1 MFRHLA
7 GCIIF
12 VVTCG
17 NANAQ
22 CPISVSAGPDI
33 VRCTSPA
40 SAQLSGNVT
49 GSYLGFTWSPTT
61 GMSGSNTLN
70 PTVNVT
76 QTTSYILTATAL
88 DVSTNLIVNGNFE
101 QGTTGFTNDYIHN
114 PGDLWPEGVY
124 DVLPNPNA
132 AHPDFPNCGDH
143 TSGSGNML
151 AVNGSS
157 IPGVDVWCQTVSVSP
172 NTQYVFTAWATSLVA
187 SSPARLQFSINGAT
201 LGSIFNVS
209 SQTCTWQNFYAVW
222 NSGPVTSANI
232 CIVNQNTAQSG
243 NDFAVDDIVFSPTCR
258 VSDTVRVEVANIRAM
273 APMPNVFLP
282 CTGGSITL
290 SGAGS
295 TVGPGVTYQ
304 WQTSDGNIV
313 SGSNT
318 LSPVVNSTGSY
329 VLTVRF
335 VTPGGAVCEQS
346 ATVNVLFPSNPL
358 TAIILPPPQLSCA
371 APTVTLIGSATPSL
385 ANLVY
390 EWSVVTTGNIV
401 GSLTN
406 KNAIVNQPGTYQLMI
421 TNTVTGCI
429 STTVTTVTSQT
440 GLIVAQASA
449 DTITCVQSTAVLSG
463 AGSSTGAGIV
473 YFWSTPNGMI
483 VSGQNNQ
490 NAEAGMPGTYI
501 LRVTNTN
508 NGCIARDTVVVVVNK
523 ILPYAAINPPESIDC
538 DSDTIRL
545 FVNLSPPPFVLLVWT
560 AEDGGHI
567 ASGQYT
573 PSPEITAP
581 GTYILQTVDPIN
593 GCISIDTVPV
603 VSNFAQPTAAALPA
617 DTISCQQTSVVLS
630 GAGSSE
636 GFNFGYNWTTSGT
649 GNIVDSAQTLSP
661 EVNAPG
667 LYTLTV
673 LNYFNGCTDT
683 ASVLVPADTT
693 AVTAITTADDTLTCS
708 VFSTA
713 LHVTSPIS
721 GAFLTY
727 TWTTTEGYI
736 ISGADTPD
744 PLVSA
749 PGMYEVILTNTANG
763 CSATDIVQVIQ
774 DTLPPTV
781 QVNPSDQITCAI
793 PVQSITTTPLFPFVA
808 YTYSWTA
815 GTGGNIVSATN
826 GPAIS
831 VDAPGTYLL
840 IVSDPVNGCT
850 AGYNAIV
857 MQEAGIPVVMAATP
871 GLFTCVDTL
880 LNLSAAGSSTGAEYT
895 YSWSAANGGNILSGN
910 DTPNPVINAVGTYFL
925 QIINQNNG
933 CTAFDTVIVAANTLA
948 PPAVASPPGII
959 TCAAPFVV
967 LQANENLPLNNLVF
981 QWSTDD
987 GHISNDPN
995 NATTECDETGKYYL
1009 VVTDTLNGCISIDSL
1024 EITENRQA
1032 PSLFVA
1038 PPFPLTCAMTA
1049 VNLKATATG
1058 STLMP
1063 PLFQWQ
1069 SGNGHFVSGDTTD
1082 APLVDAPGNYSLTV
1096 TDPVNGC
1103 TKTGGAIVF
1112 QNITPPPIQV
1122 LPANL
1127 ITCSTPE
1134 QTLQGQNQAV
1144 SGNFTYIWSA
1154 YNGGNITSGDS
1165 TLLPTVNAAGIY
1177 LLTAVNLTNGCQAVD
1192 SVAVLQNTTLPLAD
1206 AGLPDTLNCLN
1217 NSLTIQGTAAGQGTL
1232 TYVWTSS
1239 VTGNITGGATTLSPT
1254 VDLPGTYTL
1263 LVTDQLNGCKSAD
1276 SVQVFQDA
1284 NAPSA
1289 DAGPAFTLTCQ
1300 QTQAMLQGIG
1310 SIGAPYSYLWTT
1322 TAGNI
1327 LGDPATLNPLVDAP
1341 GLYVLRASNAD
1352 NGCIRMDSVVV
1363 TENLD
1368 APSLSISTPGLLTC
1382 TTVSVQLSAQTPVP
1396 GGTFIWTTPDGNIS
1410 MGNSSPNPIV
1420 NQPGTYI
1427 ATATDPLNG
1436 CFSRDSIV
1444 VGSNTQ
1450 IPVLTVNTPAI
1461 LTCAQTQ
1468 IPISGT
1474 VMQPANNFSVQW
1486 TTIGGTFVSGQNT
1499 SSPQVSAA
1507 GTYQMNVLDQANGC
1521 TAFVSVVVNEDLNLP
1536 TASASSNQQITCD
1549 STVVALSAAGS
1560 SSGPEFTYL
1569 WSGQNIVSGQTTTA
1583 PKVSATGTF
1592 TLIVTDES
1600 NGCRDSATTIVT
1612 ANITPPVVAI
1622 AVPLPLTCVRD
1633 SILINAGASNNGA
1646 AFQIGWTT
1654 GTGHFIAG
1662 QNTLTPL
1669 VDEPG
1674 AYILTIENTING
1686 CSSTQTIQV
1695 LQNIAAPGA
1704 AIAPVSELH
1713 CNRQE
1718 ATLSGSSPAAQTG
1731 FAWTTANGQ
1740 IIAGASAAVSTIA
1753 APGTYQL
1760 LVTDQ
1765 VNGCTSIAQVTVG
1778 EAPAPDFL
1786 PVIWQPDCHVGTGAV
1801 DFGPIDGGKAPFRYS
1816 INGGQSYDDE
1826 ASFESLTPGVYEL
1839 VVQDAYGCT
1848 AVEMREV
1855 ETPFFPGVTLTA
1867 LHELELGEF
1876 VQLLPVLNLPENN
1889 VTTWEWTPS
1898 TGLSCSDCPSPT
1910 AKPLEDG
1917 MYTLIITDLNGCT
1930 AQAMTQFRVNTNR
1943 VLYPPNIISPNGDGK
1958 NDFFNLFGKGVADIR
1973 WLRVYDRW
1981 GNHVYDAEHLPIND
1995 EMQGWNGVFRGQPVS
2010 PGVFVW
2016 QAMVEF
2022 IDGVS
2027 EIFSGDVTVVR

>member
-1 MFRHLA
+1 M
-7 GCIIF
+7 
-12 VVTCG
+12 T
-17 NANAQ
+17 
-22 CPISVSAGPDI
+22 
-33 VRCTSPA
+33 
-40 SAQLSGNVT
+40 
-49 GSYLGFTWSPTT
+49 
-61 GMSGSNTLN
+61 GSNTLN

-76 QTTSYILTATAL
+76 QTTNYILTATAL
-88 DVSTNLIVNGNFE
+88 DASTNLIVNGNFE
-101 QGTTGFTNDYIHN
+101 QGTTGFTNDYIYS
-114 PGDLWPEGVY
+114 PGNLYPEGVY
-124 DVLPNPNA
+124 DVLTSPNA

-151 AVNGSS
+151 AVNGAGT
-157 IPGVDVWCQTVSVSP
+157 PGVDVWCQTVSVSP

-201 LGSIFNVS
+201 LGTIFNVS
-209 SQTCTWQNFYAVW
+209 SQTCNWQNFYAVW
-222 NSGPVTSANI
+222 NSGASTTANI
-232 CIVNQNTAQSG
+232 CILNQNTAQSG

-258 VSDTVRVEVANIRAM
+258 VSDTVRVEVVNVRAM
-273 APMPNVFLP
+273 APTPNVFLP
-282 CTGGSITL
+282 CIGGTITL

-313 SGSNT
+313 SGANT
-318 LSPVVNSTGSY
+318 LNPVVNSTGSY
-329 VLTVRF
+329 ILTVRM
-335 VTPGGAVCEQS
+335 VTPSGVICEQS
-346 ATVNVLFPSNPL
+346 ATVNVFFPSNPL
-358 TAIILPPPQLSCA
+358 TAIILSPPQLSCGV
-371 APTVTLIGSATPSL
+371 PTVTLIGNATPSL

-390 EWSVVTTGNIV
+390 QWSVVTTGNIV
-401 GSLTN
+401 GSTTN
-406 KNAIVNQPGTYQLMI
+406 KNAIVNQVGTYQLMI
-421 TNTVTGCI
+421 TNTVTGCT
-429 STTVTTVTSQT
+429 STAITTVTSQT
-440 GLIVAQASA
+440 SLIVAQATS

-473 YFWSTPNGMI
+473 YFWSTPNGTI
-483 VSGQNNQ
+483 VSGQTNQ
-490 NAEAGMPGTYI
+490 NAEAGTPGTYI

-508 NGCIARDTVVVVVNK
+508 NGCIARDTVVVVANTT
-523 ILPYAAINPPESIDC
+523 LPYAAIDPPESIDC

-545 FVNLSPPPFVLLVWT
+545 FVNLSPPPFVLLIWT

-581 GTYILQTVDPIN
+581 GTYILQTTDPIN

-603 VSNFAQPTAAALPA
+603 VSNYTPPTAASLPA
-617 DTISCQQTSVVLS
+617 DSLSCLQTSVVLS
-630 GAGSSE
+630 GAGSSV
-636 GFNFGYNWTTSGT
+636 GFNFGYNWSVPTG
-649 GNIVDSAQTLSP
+649 GNIVGGEQTLSP

-673 LNYFNGCTDT
+673 IDYFNGCTDT
-683 ASVLVPADTT
+683 ASVLVTADTT
-693 AVTAITTADDTLTCS
+693 AVTAIASVDDTLTCS
-708 VFSTA
+708 A
-713 LHVTSPIS
+713 LSVSIHGTSPSS
-721 GAFLTY
+721 GGALSY
-727 TWTTTEGYI
+727 AWTTADGNI
-736 ISGADTPD
+736 VAGADTPD

-749 PGMYEVILTNTANG
+749 PGTYALTLTNIANG
-763 CSATDIVQVIQ
+763 CSATDIVEVLQ
-774 DTLPPTV
+774 DTLPPIV
-781 QVNPSDQITCAI
+781 QVNPPDQITCAI
-793 PVQSITTTPLFPFVA
+793 QTQSITTTPFPASAA

-815 GTGGNIVSATN
+815 GTGGNIVSGNNSPT
-826 GPAIS
+826 IS
-831 VDAPGTYLL
+831 VNAPGTYLL
-840 IVSDPVNGCT
+840 VVSDPVNGCI
-850 AGYNAIV
+850 ANYNAIV
-857 MQEAGIPVVMAATP
+857 TQEAGIPVVAAASP
-871 GLFTCVDTL
+871 GPFTCVDTL
-880 LNLSAAGSSTGAEYT
+880 QNLSAAGSSTGAEYT
-895 YSWSAANGGNILSGN
+895 YSWSATNGGNILSGHT
-910 DTPNPVINAVGTYFL
+910 TPNPLINAVGAYIL

-959 TCAAPFVV
+959 TCAAPFVA

-981 QWSTDD
+981 QWSTTD
-987 GHISNDPN
+987 GHFSNDPN
-995 NATTECDETGKYYL
+995 NATTECDETGTYYV

-1024 EITENRQA
+1024 EITENRLS

-1038 PPFPLTCAMTA
+1038 PPFPLTCAVTA
-1049 VNLKATATG
+1049 VNLSATASG
-1058 STLMP
+1058 STLTS
-1063 PLFQWQ
+1063 PLYQWQ
-1069 SGNGHFVSGDTTD
+1069 TGNGHFVSGDTTN
-1082 APLVDAPGNYSLTV
+1082 APLVDTPGNYSLTV
-1096 TDPVNGC
+1096 TDPANGC
-1103 TKTGGAIVF
+1103 TITGGAIVS

-1127 ITCSTPE
+1127 ITCATPE
-1134 QTLQGQNQAV
+1134 QTLQGQNQAA
-1144 SGNFTYIWSA
+1144 SGNFSYIWSA
-1154 YNGGNITSGDS
+1154 FNGGNIMSGDS
-1165 TLLPTVNAAGIY
+1165 TLLPTVNAAGMY
-1177 LLTAVNLTNGCQAVD
+1177 LLSAVNLTNGCQAVD
-1192 SVAVLQNTTLPLAD
+1192 SIEVLQNTTAPLAD
-1206 AGLPDTLNCLN
+1206 AGISDTLNCLN
-1217 NSLTIQGTAAGQGTL
+1217 NSLTIQGTAAGQGVL
-1232 TYVWTSS
+1232 TYEWTSS
-1239 VTGNITGGATTLSPT
+1239 VTGNIVDGETTLSPS
-1254 VDLPGTYTL
+1254 VDLPGAYTL
-1263 LVTDQLNGCKSAD
+1263 WVTDQFNGCKSTD
-1276 SVQVFQDA
+1276 SVLIFQDA
-1284 NAPSA
+1284 NAPLA

-1300 QTQAMLQGIG
+1300 QTQTTLQGIG
-1310 SIGAPYSYLWTT
+1310 SIGAPYTYLWTT

-1341 GLYVLRASNAD
+1341 GLYVLRVSNAD
-1352 NGCIRMDSVVV
+1352 NGCIRMDSVLIA
-1363 TENLD
+1363 ENLD

-1396 GGTFIWTTPDGNIS
+1396 GGTFIWTTPDGNIL

-1444 VGSNTQ
+1444 VGINTQ
-1450 IPVLTVNTPAI
+1450 IPVLAVSTPAV

-1474 VMQPANNFSVQW
+1474 VTQPVNNFSIQW

-1499 SSPQVSAA
+1499 AMPQVSAA

-1536 TASASSNQQITCD
+1536 TASAASNQQITCD

-1560 SSGPEFTYL
+1560 SSGPDFTYL

-1583 PKVSATGTF
+1583 PKVSSTGTF

-1622 AVPLPLTCVRD
+1622 AVPPALTCVRD
-1633 SILINAGASNNGA
+1633 SILINAGASSNGA

-1686 CSSTQTIQV
+1686 CSATQTIQV

-1718 ATLSGSSPAAQTG
+1718 ANLTGSSPAAQTG
-1731 FAWTTANGQ
+1731 FAWTTATGQ

-1760 LVTDQ
+1760 LVTDL

-1786 PVIWQPDCHVGTGAV
+1786 PVIWQPDCHLGTGAV

-1816 INGGQSYDDE
+1816 INGGQSYQNE
-1826 ASFESLTPGVYEL
+1826 ASFETLTPGVYEL

-1855 ETPFFPGVTLTA
+1855 ETPFFPKVTLTA
-1867 LHELELGEF
+1867 LSDLELGDS
-1876 VQLLPVLNLPENN
+1876 VQLLPVLNLPANN
-1889 VTTWEWTPS
+1889 VATWEWSPS

-1910 AKPLEDG
+1910 AKPLEAAG
-1917 MYTLIITDLNGCT
+1917 MYTLVITDLNGCT
-1930 AQAMTQFRVNTNR
+1930 AQAQTRFRVNTNR

-1981 GNHVYDAEHLPIND
+1981 GNHLYDAEHLPIND